1 MDRVA
6 HLSLNAMRLNGD
18 NQRAITASLANQNT
32 IAFKRDLYSNLAS
45 AYISGGNVNDRA
57 YSTRGDASVS
67 IEQGKLIP
75 TGNPLDLSLEGRGFM
90 VGQKPNG
97 EQVVTRRG
105 DLNIGPDRILRNG
118 EGVAVIGDAGAIT
131 VPPYRSIELSRDG
144 TVSIHIAGAE
154 EGQPATPIGR
164 IRLVDIPANNITKGE
179 DSLMRPKNGIFPQ
192 ADAAITIIPE
202 ALESSNIDPIQAM
215 VDMLSNTR
223 SYEMSVKILTTAKDL
238 DAETAKLMRSDR

>member
-6 HLSLNAMRLNGD
+6 HLSLNAMRLYGD

-45 AYISGGNVNDRA
+45 AYVSGGNVNDRA
-57 YSTRGDASVS
+57 YSTRGEASVS
-67 IEQGKLIP
+67 TEQGKLIP

-105 DLNIGPDRILRNG
+105 DLNIGADRILRNG
-118 EGVAVIGDAGAIT
+118 EGVAVVGDAGPIV
-131 VPPYRSIELSRDG
+131 VPPYRAIELSRDG
-144 TVSIHIAGAE
+144 TVSIQLAGAE

-164 IRLVDIPANNITKGE
+164 LRLVDIPANNITKGE

-192 ADAAITIIPE
+192 ADATVTIIPE
-202 ALESSNIDPIQAM
+202 GLESSNIEPIQAM